1 VSIAAQTHPTLNP
14 ATRACVTECRLT
26 LLTHRLRSSCTLGDW
41 GPRRSGAPR
50 RRPPARAAPRRA
62 RARAGAAS
70 RPAPPHRRR
79 LPPPAPPRARRRAAA
94 RPAAPRRSGR
104 RAGRRARRSA
114 PPGPRAPRPRRSPAP
129 PPVDPLADGGRATA
143 GRGSGGKMR
152 NARRRAQ
159 RRAAGRAACAG
170 GRAGTSA
177 KCQKAEV
184 SGGPARMPLTGS
196 FVLPS
201 RPRWRPSRPSA
212 SRCAS
217 ANESGGS
224 GAHSARLRRLLP
236 ATSAARVACSRA
248 LPCSRACRERP
259 SPPGPASM
267 PAAAPRSCC

>member
-1 VSIAAQTHPTLNP
+1 MF
-14 ATRACVTECRLT
+14 
-26 LLTHRLRSSCTLGDW
+26 GDW
-41 GPRRSGAPR
+41 RPRRSDAPC

-62 RARAGAAS
+62 RAPAGAAS
-70 RPAPPHRRR
+70 CPERLHCQRPPA
-79 LPPPAPPRARRRAAA
+79 PAPPRARRRAAA

-114 PPGPRAPRPRRSPAP
+114 PPGPRAPRPGRSPVP
-129 PPVDPLADGGRATA
+129 PPVDPLTNGGRAPV
-143 GRGSGGKMR
+143 GPGSGVECGT
-152 NARRRAQ
+152 
-159 RRAAGRAACAG
+159 
-170 GRAGTSA
+170 RAGARSGGWRGGLCARDGGATSA

-224 GAHSARLRRLLP
+224 GAHSARPRRLLP
-236 ATSAARVACSRA
+236 ATSAARAACSRA

-259 SPPGPASM
+259 PPPGLASM
-267 PAAAPRSCC
+267 PAAPPRSCC